1 MKARNQMSWETLTV
15 AVCQVHGLAKQG
27 EGDAADEY

>member
-15 AVCQVHGLAKQG
+15 TVCLAHGLAKQG